1 MRAVIHHAYGEPEAV
16 LSVQEVEKPTPKDRE
31 VVVRVRAASMHPDV
45 WHVIV
50 GYPLVMRLMGNGV
63 RKPKRRIPGT
73 DLAGIVESVGKNVR
87 RFKAGDEV
95 FGESASFAW
104 LNGGA
109 YAEFA
114 AVPEHYLALKPKN
127 VTFEQAAS
135 VPTAGMIA
143 LQNLGGAKRPVRR
156 NVLIN
161 GAGGCMGP
169 IAVQIAK
176 ADGAQVTAVD
186 CAEKLPMLRS
196 LGADAVIDYRREDY
210 LKNGQR
216 YDFIMDVVAIRSP
229 REFRHALSPA
239 GRYIPIGH
247 AHYDHSRR
255 RILGDLPYFLWLV
268 LLTLLDP
275 QKRKD
280 AQMLKKPEAMEIFRQ
295 LLESG
300 RLTPIVA
307 RTFSLGQVP
316 AAVQWMREGHTPGR
330 AIITP

>member
-1 MRAVIHHAYGEPEAV
+1 MQAVIHQAYGAPETV
-16 LSVQEVEKPTPKDRE
+16 LTVRDVEKPSPKDNE
-31 VVVRVRAASMHPDV
+31 VLVRVRAASMHPDI

-50 GYPLVMRLMGNGV
+50 GYPFVLRLMGNGV

-73 DLAGIVESVGKNVR
+73 DLAGVVESVGKSVR

-95 FGESASFAW
+95 FGESATFGW

-114 AVPEHYLALKPKN
+114 AVPEDFLALKPKT
-127 VTFEQAAS
+127 VTFEQAAA

-169 IAVQIAK
+169 LAVQIAK
-176 ADGAQVTAVD
+176 ADGAHVTAVD

-196 LGADAVIDYRREDY
+196 LGADHVIDYRKEDY
-210 LKNGQR
+210 LRNGER

-229 REFRHALSPA
+229 REYRHALSPT
-239 GRYIPIGH
+239 GTYVPIGH
-247 AHYDHSRR
+247 AHYDDSRR
-255 RILGDLPYFLWLV
+255 RILGDMPYFVGLLV
-268 LLTLLDP
+268 RALLDP

-280 AQMLKKPEAMEIFRQ
+280 FNMLKKPEAMAIFSE

-300 RLTPIVA
+300 KLTPIVA
-307 RTFSLGQVP
+307 RTFSLGEV
-316 AAVQWMREGHTPGR
+316 AAALQWVREGQTSGR
-330 AIITP
+330 AVITP